1 MKTVNALT
9 IRNNLGS
16 VLDTLEKTKEPI
28 LISKGRVIRAVLITP
43 DDFRRRFV
51 DRQAEEEKQRLYDL
65 AAYDAYMKNELED
78 YEYPEAAVQEAMEQL
93 PQVRAR

>member
-9 IRNNLGS
+9 RRNNLGS

-28 LISKGRVIRAVLITP
+28 LISKGRIIRAVLITP

-51 DRQAEEEKQRLYDL
+51 DRQAEEEKQRLLGKIKSLSSGRVGKEDSVEVL
-65 AAYDAYMKNELED
+65 RELRG
-78 YEYPEAAVQEAMEQL
+78 YKQ
-93 PQVRAR
+93 

>member
-16 VLDTLEKTKEPI
+16 VLDTLEKTNEPV

-43 DDFRRRFV
+43 EEFRRRFI
-51 DRQAEEEKQRLYDL
+51 DKQAEEEKQKLLRKIKSLSAKNVLEENSIQVLRDL
-65 AAYDAYMKNELED
+65 RGYNL
-78 YEYPEAAVQEAMEQL
+78 
-93 PQVRAR
+93 